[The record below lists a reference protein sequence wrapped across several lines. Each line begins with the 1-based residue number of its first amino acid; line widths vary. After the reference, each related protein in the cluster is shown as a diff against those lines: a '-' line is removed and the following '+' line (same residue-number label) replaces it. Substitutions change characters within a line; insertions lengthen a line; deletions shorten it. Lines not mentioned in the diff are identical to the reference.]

1 MLPLSCRAATPEMT
15 FLAAHSNVFYVL
27 AALQTY
33 HVSVI
38 TGNKMGSG
46 TDANVYLVLFGENDD
61 TGESPVMACVA
72 LPSYTL

>member
-1 MLPLSCRAATPEMT
+1 MY
-15 FLAAHSNVFYVL
+15 FLFL

-33 HVSVI
+33 HIFVV

-61 TGESPVMACVA
+61 TGGKEYIYYV
-72 LPSYTL
+72 Y